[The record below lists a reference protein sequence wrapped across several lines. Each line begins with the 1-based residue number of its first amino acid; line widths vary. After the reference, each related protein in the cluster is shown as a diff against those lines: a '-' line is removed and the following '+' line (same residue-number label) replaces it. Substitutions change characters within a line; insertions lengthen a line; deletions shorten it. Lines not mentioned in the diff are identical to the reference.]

1 MCLII
6 TNMRTL
12 NKASDKIAD
21 LLKAKYDVKIQFSAS
36 VRVWPE
42 MLNRRFF
49 FCFLSMEVF
58 CLKLKS
64 VTFSNSYSRD
74 CLQKKEKKF
83 GVFEFWRKNAS

>member
-6 TNMRTL
+6 TNVKTL

-21 LLKAKYDVKIQFSAS
+21 LLKAKYDVKIQFSAT

-42 MLNRRFF
+42 MLKRRFF

-64 VTFSNSYSRD
+64 VTFINSYSRD
-74 CLQKKEKKF
+74 CLQKKENKF
-83 GVFEFWRKNAS
+83 CLFEF

>member
-1 MCLII
+1 M
-6 TNMRTL
+6 

-42 MLNRRFF
+42 MLR
-49 FCFLSMEVF
+49 

-74 CLQKKEKKF
+74 CLQKKENKF
-83 GVFEFWRKNAS
+83 GVFEFWRKNASE

>member
-1 MCLII
+1 M
-6 TNMRTL
+6 

-42 MLNRRFF
+42 MLKRR
-49 FCFLSMEVF
+49 
-58 CLKLKS
+58 LKLKS

-74 CLQKKEKKF
+74 CLQKKENKF